1 MELWGINSHTL
12 WFSIGFFMLAAEL
25 LSTSFVFFF
34 LGIGGLITG
43 ILLFLGIDL
52 SVSGQIITFVLL
64 SLGSLLALR
73 KPMQKQFNKSK
84 DGDFK
89 DIEGQHGIV
98 TQWNQQSHS
107 GTVKF
112 RGTLWQATSPDFL
125 EEGSPVEIESVDG
138 ITLKVNAKG

>member
-1 MELWGINSHTL
+1 MELWGIHPHTL

-25 LSTSFVFFF
+25 LSTGFVFFF
-34 LGIGGLITG
+34 LGIGALLTGLLIYSG
-43 ILLFLGIDL
+43 VDLGI
-52 SVSGQIITFVLL
+52 SGQIISFVIL
-64 SLGSLLALR
+64 SLGSLFALR
-73 KPMQKQFNKSK
+73 KPLQKRFNKSK

-112 RGTLWQATSPDFL
+112 RGTQWQAVSTDFL

-138 ITLKVNAKG
+138 ITLKVNAKN